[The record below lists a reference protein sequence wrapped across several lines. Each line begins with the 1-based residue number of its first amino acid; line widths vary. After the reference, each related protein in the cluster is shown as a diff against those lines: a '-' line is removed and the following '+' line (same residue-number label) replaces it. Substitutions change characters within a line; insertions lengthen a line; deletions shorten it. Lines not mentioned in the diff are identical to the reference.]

1 MAESNKKE
9 PFMECA
15 KIEVTVPKEMQVY
28 FSDDYAVDSV
38 EELKR
43 NALLLY
49 PYIHNNVISHGRAAE
64 ILGVKKL
71 DLIELYDNMGFP
83 YFDMDIGEV
92 LQDIQTFRSIK
103 KGLAF
108 SDSLISKVEAK
119 DAIAALRDSGRHIS
133 ELLYEQLLK
142 LIENQ

>member
-1 MAESNKKE
+1 MK
-9 PFMECA
+9 CA

-28 FSDDYAVDSV
+28 FSDDYAVDSG

-49 PYIHNNVISHGRAAE
+49 PYIHNNVISHGRTAE

-103 KGLAF
+103 KDWLF
-108 SDSLISKVEAK
+108 RTLSFQ
-119 DAIAALRDSGRHIS
+119 R
-133 ELLYEQLLK
+133 
-142 LIENQ
+142 